1 MFTQV
6 IIRMLMF
13 VQFCVLG
20 VFLLGAKI
28 EQSCEN
34 KYFCYRRYS
43 KEFNFGSIKSISFV
57 EMDLLKSRREELKT
71 MRNEEYRKAIE
82 EGYPD
87 YSLSFEIVGEP
98 RAVNFKSVIFD
109 GVEAE
114 VSIFNLYE
122 PSAQLAGIKD
132 FQMGSPDVNK
142 SFLNL
147 IFPIPVRNTFTIH
160 LRKRLIDKLKSRDK
174 IKITLITHYD
184 KEFVVETD
192 NFLKEYEF

>member
-43 KEFNFGSIKSISFV
+43 KEFNFGSIKSIYFV

-71 MRNEEYRKAIE
+71 MRDEEYRK
-82 EGYPD
+82 
-87 YSLSFEIVGEP
+87 
-98 RAVNFKSVIFD
+98 
-109 GVEAE
+109 
-114 VSIFNLYE
+114 
-122 PSAQLAGIKD
+122 
-132 FQMGSPDVNK
+132 
-142 SFLNL
+142 
-147 IFPIPVRNTFTIH
+147 
-160 LRKRLIDKLKSRDK
+160 IDLKL
-174 IKITLITHYD
+174 L
-184 KEFVVETD
+184 
-192 NFLKEYEF
+192 